1 MVFLGLCDVRK
12 RLPRKETFSYDF
24 SAAVESWCIFKWKWI
39 ETIGRFVSWGE
50 AGGDTELWIDWFAN
64 AAGSK
69 RLFPFFYH
77 PYLSIINTNADA
89 EYDDNNCGRNHCQ
102 LELLFKCTLISIDLF
117 CALGWKSI
125 VGLQTFVRK
134 QTRKRS
140 WNYIVSENDSVMS
153 RTHLYNK
160 VLVTTPN
167 IQYLNI

>member
-1 MVFLGLCDVRK
+1 MKLSGGLWVEA
-12 RLPRKETFSYDF
+12 RL
-24 SAAVESWCIFKWKWI
+24 
-39 ETIGRFVSWGE
+39 E
-50 AGGDTELWIDWFAN
+50 ATQSFGLIDLQMQP
-64 AAGSK
+64 GVK
-69 RLFPFFYH
+69 RLFLFF
-77 PYLSIINTNADA
+77 YLSIINTNA

-140 WNYIVSENDSVMS
+140 WNYIVSENDSVMP

-160 VLVTTPN
+160 VLLTTPN
-167 IQYLNI
+167 IYYLNIGTKNSREWHKMAQYANEFKQHSKKTN